1 MSVAQLPEKVGAAF
15 RPMQLVQVDPVGLQ
29 TPKAVIERGADLF
42 AIESRLTVANVCNA
56 VAGSR
61 DLRGYDPVGSVAPA
75 LEVISYVLLSGCVGF
90 RARRHRVHLG
100 RIYEVD
106 EIGRA

>member
-1 MSVAQLPEKVGAAF
+1 
-15 RPMQLVQVDPVGLQ
+15 LQ
-29 TPKAVIERGADLF
+29 APKAVIERGADLS
-42 AIESRLTVANVCNA
+42 AIEFGLTVANVGNA

-106 EIGRA
+106 AGSLRPVDLGECLGLVVLFYPCHGAEAK